1 MYLNECIDIYLNV
14 YISLEKNSNKKIV
27 TTSFGFPYCSDRSS
41 ERVWVSVNK
50 NMLLLN
56 FLRGII
62 FRNKRR
68 RIHLLHSVV
77 DRLID
82 NPLKQRIKLGK

>member
-41 ERVWVSVNK
+41 ERV
-50 NMLLLN
+50 
-56 FLRGII
+56 
-62 FRNKRR
+62 
-68 RIHLLHSVV
+68 
-77 DRLID
+77 
-82 NPLKQRIKLGK
+82 